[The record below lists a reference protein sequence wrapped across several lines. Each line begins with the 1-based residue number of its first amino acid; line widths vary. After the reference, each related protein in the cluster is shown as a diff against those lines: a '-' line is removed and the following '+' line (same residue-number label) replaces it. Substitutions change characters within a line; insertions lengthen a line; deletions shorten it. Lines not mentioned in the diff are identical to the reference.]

1 MNAVLVVSLLAA
13 GISHGS
19 AAAERSEAGSV
30 RTVLVL
36 GDSIS
41 AGYGIQR
48 DHGWVALLSTRLNES
63 DQQFNVVNA
72 SISGET
78 TGGGLARLPLAL
90 KTHEPDVV
98 IVELGGNDGL
108 RGYPLAQIR
117 ANLERIGVLSQ
128 TAGAELV
135 FLGMRIPPNYGA
147 RYANAFHRVFAEVAE
162 AFDAPLTPFL
172 LEGVALTPGMM
183 QSDGVHPTRVA
194 QPLLLDNAWA
204 ALSQLI

>member
-1 MNAVLVVSLLAA
+1 MVSLLAA
-13 GISHGS
+13 GVSHGS
-19 AAAERSEAGSV
+19 APAEQLEAGSA

-48 DHGWVALLSTRLNES
+48 DHGWVALLSTRLNAS
-63 DQQFNVVNA
+63 DARFNVVNA

-90 KTHEPDVV
+90 RTHEPDIV

-108 RGYPLAQIR
+108 RGYPLQQIR
-117 ANLERIGVLSQ
+117 ANLQRIGELSKS
-128 TAGAELV
+128 AGAQLV

-147 RYANAFHRVFAEVAE
+147 RYANAFQQVFADVAD
-162 AFDAPLTPFL
+162 AFDAPLMPFF
-172 LEGVALTPGMM
+172 LEGIALTPGMM
-183 QSDGVHPTRVA
+183 QSDGVHPTRAA
-194 QPLLLDNAWA
+194 QPRLLDNAWT
-204 ALSQLI
+204 ALARVM